1 MTFVFL
7 TQFWDIGRNFY
18 SRDMKSAFYWCS
30 GTCLGRKSEKR
41 VNSMSFPGLRAKYLQ
56 MFGEKKLGELS
67 KLLSACPVDFL
78 EEKIIYLL

>member
-1 MTFVFL
+1 
-7 TQFWDIGRNFY
+7 
-18 SRDMKSAFYWCS
+18 
-30 GTCLGRKSEKR
+30 
-41 VNSMSFPGLRAKYLQ
+41 MSFPGLRAKYLQ